1 MAGANVNLSAKQSK
15 PSKTSTPTS
24 LAGFVKNNKHN
35 KLYNQYMKYGGT
47 PLHWCSSRETLNALI
62 AQGCDVN
69 AVNFEGKTALHV
81 MVNIEGKTYYNYYH
95 FALFLQIARN
105 CFECVVSLLAHDA
118 YIDVCDKDGNAPIH
132 IAIEHD
138 LVSVVQCLVVFGCDV
153 NIKNAAGETPRHLV
167 GNVGKGEKAEIL
179 YILHSVGAKR

>member
-1 MAGANVNLSAKQSK
+1 MCISFLQLLIDKTTVHLNHFNADGYTPLHLACLTDKPECVNVLLMAGANVNLSAKQSK

-95 FALFLQIARN
+95 FALFL
-105 CFECVVSLLAHDA
+105 
-118 YIDVCDKDGNAPIH
+118 
-132 IAIEHD
+132 
-138 LVSVVQCLVVFGCDV
+138 
-153 NIKNAAGETPRHLV
+153 
-167 GNVGKGEKAEIL
+167 
-179 YILHSVGAKR
+179 